1 MPVVV
6 GTPRT
11 KTGKSKK
18 KGRTGACECLHS
30 INFNEDIP
38 CSSLQLAATLSVW
51 SGWYSEVCFWR
62 IVTHVLNRRTQIA
75 GQLERFSVFH
85 VAPSYRKN
93 FLCSYLKYGTTFAA
107 RGAWGGVIRRTFKH
121 VIFSMII
128 KQKLTHLFIGVHN
141 TSTSHDSQ
149 FSRGF

>member
-1 MPVVV
+1 MPV

-18 KGRTGACECLHS
+18 KAELEHVSVFIQSISMKILHA
-30 INFNEDIP
+30 P
-38 CSSLQLAATLSVW
+38 ASSWLLLCQCGQADTLRSA
-51 SGWYSEVCFWR
+51 FWR

-93 FLCSYLKYGTTFAA
+93 FLSSYLKCGITFAA